1 MAKRLRAGWM
11 VAVVPGGVVVVGPW
25 VEIEIALPGCVE
37 AARAVV
43 AAVVGDGDPSLDD
56 EARTTLRRLLHD
68 HGALTEVAAEPPPP
82 GHSLAAA
89 VSAALRDEPPEG
101 VIWTAE
107 ETLVL
112 PPCLSVRTRTRALR
126 AFIAGLTPD
135 GRLEAYALLARGH
148 GAVHGDVPDTT
159 RVAARLAA
167 EGDFGDRRPRPVAAA
182 PIAGARAVGASIAV
196 IDLTPY
202 GRMCRVA
209 PEDLDRIGAGEAH
222 RLGPILWTS
231 APEPVDADLP
241 EVQWC
246 VAEVAV
252 ANLASPTSAR
262 DRAVQGVGDP
272 EQARLVA
279 HAEGAERFAAAE
291 VSSAELVRARFDE
304 LPGAVDPRSLYARD
318 AATDGTDTAAAAEP
332 RLWTPVTARDGTRR
346 WAPAETAYVS
356 VRDPAPA
363 AAIIPWTSS
372 GLAAGLD
379 LPSARRRAFRE
390 LVERD
395 AFMMAWLRRISR
407 ERVAPH
413 GAPDAARH
421 MAAVLAT
428 RGWTTTWVNLTLDTL
443 PVILCCLTHPHAGL
457 TVGAACAAQPAEA
470 LRRATVE
477 ALVLALRLRAD
488 DGERPLP
495 HEVRTPR
502 DHVLLHR
509 DPARRP
515 DHEFL
520 YTSPDEIDLSD
531 IPDREG
537 EDLEALLDGL
547 GHAPLVADLS
557 LPAVCPYR
565 VVRALAPGLVP
576 LTFGWRTD
584 ALGLP
589 RLRRGAAA
597 RPGWHPDA
605 PPRGTE
611 PACTV
616 PHPFP

>member
-11 VAVVPGGVVVVGPW
+11 VAVVPGGVVVVGRR
-25 VEIEIALPGCVE
+25 VEVEIALPGGLE
-37 AARAVV
+37 AAGAVV

-56 EARTTLRRLLHD
+56 EACAGLRTLLHD

-101 VIWTAE
+101 AIWTAE

-112 PPCLSVRTRTRALR
+112 PQGLAVRTRTRALR
-126 AFIAGLTPD
+126 AFVAGLTPD

-148 GAVHGDVPDTT
+148 GVVHGDVPDTA
-159 RVAARLAA
+159 RVAALAA
-167 EGDFGDRRPRPVAAA
+167 EGDSGDRRPRTLAAA
-182 PIAGARAVGASIAV
+182 SIAEARAAGAPIAV
-196 IDLTPY
+196 IDLTAR
-202 GRMCRVA
+202 GRTWRVA
-209 PEDLDRIGAGEAH
+209 PEDLDRIGAGAAH

-252 ANLASPTSAR
+252 ANLASPTSAG

-272 EQARLVA
+272 RRVRLIA

-291 VSSAELVRARFDE
+291 VSSAEVVRARFDE

-318 AATDGTDTAAAAEP
+318 AATDGTDPAAAAEP
-332 RLWTPVTARDGTRR
+332 RLWTAATARDGTRR
-346 WAPAETAYVS
+346 WAPAEMAYVS

-363 AAIIPWTSS
+363 TAIIPWTSS

-395 AFMMAWLRRISR
+395 AFMLAWLRRVSR
-407 ERVAPH
+407 ERVTPH
-413 GAPDAARH
+413 GAPHAARH

-428 RGWTTTWVNLTLDTL
+428 RGWTTTCLNLTLDTL
-443 PVILCCLTHPHAGL
+443 PVILCCLTHPQAGL
-457 TVGAACAAQPAEA
+457 TVGAACDAQPAEA

-477 ALVLALRLRAD
+477 ALVLALRLRVD

-495 HEVRTPR
+495 DQVRTPR
-502 DHVLLHR
+502 DHALLHR

-531 IPDREG
+531 IPDRKG
-537 EDLEALLDGL
+537 EDVEALLDGL

-557 LPAVCPYR
+557 LPAVRPFR

-576 LTFGWRTD
+576 LTFGWRTE

-589 RLRRGAAA
+589 RLRRGAPAG
-597 RPGWHPDA
+597 PGWHHDQQPQGA
-605 PPRGTE
+605 E
-611 PACTV
+611 PGCTV